1 MQKRLRRLK
10 KKLNRKFQN
19 FLNLLALVF
28 KLGLTL
34 FVFFFVVLFLI
45 SRPLEIFSDYF
56 VDHTEEVTDEGR
68 ISEDEFI
75 RRVEPTAKEVE
86 KTHNVRPSLLIA
98 QAALESDWGNSG
110 LSKEANNYFGIKG
123 LSGREYATKE
133 YYDDEWENIQ
143 TSFKHYNS
151 MEDSIIDYANLIKN
165 GTSWDADFYKEVKE
179 ASDYKEAAYAM
190 QKAGYATDPD
200 YASKLI
206 HIIEK
211 YHLYEM
217 DH

>member
-1 MQKRLRRLK
+1 MLMQKGLRRLK

-34 FVFFFVVLFLI
+34 FFVFLFCVL
-45 SRPLEIFSDYF
+45 RPLEIFSDYF

-110 LSKEANNYFGIKG
+110 LSKEANNYF
-123 LSGREYATKE
+123 
-133 YYDDEWENIQ
+133 
-143 TSFKHYNS
+143 
-151 MEDSIIDYANLIKN
+151 
-165 GTSWDADFYKEVKE
+165 
-179 ASDYKEAAYAM
+179 
-190 QKAGYATDPD
+190 
-200 YASKLI
+200 
-206 HIIEK
+206 
-211 YHLYEM
+211 
-217 DH
+217 